1 MDDKTKRYDRATTK
15 SSGRRIDM
23 LQFTKI
29 QRDDQNKRGV
39 MNRIKDFDEVYEKF
53 DTLKVA
59 QQASRCMQCG
69 DPYCHDGCPLHNIIP
84 AWLRQIA
91 YDDLELGFDISNETS
106 PFPEVLGRICPQD
119 VLCEGA
125 CSLNDTHKAV
135 SIGSVERYISDT
147 GLDSGLKPKFATKKI
162 GKKVAI
168 VGSGPA
174 GLSCATFLLRAGIDV
189 VIYERAKTPGGLL
202 TYGIPGFKL
211 DKKIINRRI
220 RLLKEVGLTIKTS
233 CEVGVDVGLDSL
245 QKDFDALFL
254 SIGATKGNRANIA
267 GEKNTNV
274 YLAMEFLVSVQ
285 KILNKEKVDKI
296 INTKGKNVVV
306 IGGGDT
312 AMDCLRVAIRQGAS
326 SVKCLYRRTEKS
338 MPGSKKEVA
347 NAKEEGV
354 EFVFNT
360 TPKEIFD
367 NKIKLQKTKEINGKL
382 VVIKDSEYELDA
394 DIVVLALG
402 FSQELPKFLT
412 DTDIKLD
419 KYSGVVVDETQ
430 QTSLDGVYAG
440 GDMTRGADLAVT
452 ATNDGK
458 IAAKAIEKRLK
469 EDR

>member
-1 MDDKTKRYDRATTK
+1 M
-15 SSGRRIDM
+15 I
-23 LQFTKI
+23 QFTKI

-39 MNRIKDFDEVYEKF
+39 MNRIKDFDEVYEIF
-53 DTLKVA
+53 DELKSA

-84 AWLRQIA
+84 AWLKQTA
-91 YDDLELGFDISNETS
+91 QDDPELAFAISNETS

-147 GLDSGLKPKFATKKI
+147 GLDNGLKPKFATKKI
-162 GKKVAI
+162 GKKVAV

-174 GLSCATFLLRAGIDV
+174 GISCATFLLRVGIDV
-189 VIYERAKTPGGLL
+189 VIYERASKPGGLL

-211 DKKIINRRI
+211 DKRIINRRI
-220 RLLKEVGLTIKTS
+220 ELLKEVGLQLNLG
-233 CEVGVDVGLDSL
+233 CEVGTDISIESL
-245 QKDFDALFL
+245 QKDFNAVFL
-254 SIGATKGNRANIA
+254 SIGATKGNWANIP
-267 GEKNTNV
+267 GEKSSHV
-274 YLAMEFLVSVQ
+274 HLAMEFLVSIQ
-285 KILNKEKVDKI
+285 KKLYKEKNHKNIDV
-296 INTKGKNVVV
+296 KGKDVVV

-312 AMDCLRVAIRQGAS
+312 AMDCLRVAIRQGAK

-354 EFVFNT
+354 EFVFNA
-360 TPKEIFD
+360 TPKEILQD
-367 NKIKLQKTKEINGKL
+367 KIILQKTKVVGDKL
-382 VVIKDSEYELDA
+382 VVVQDSEFIQNA
-394 DIVVLALG
+394 DIVILALG

-412 DTDIKLD
+412 NIDIKLD
-419 KYSGVVVDETQ
+419 KWGGVIVDETQ

-440 GDMTRGADLAVT
+440 GDMTRGAHLAVT

-458 IAAKAIEKRLK
+458 IAAKSIEKVF
-469 EDR
+469 EANS